1 MGEPRPGF
9 EAFECAPG
17 LRLEAHERVS
27 AVMFETLTARLDRI
41 EALMERLERLDRLEE
56 MMERLERRLWL
67 TVYGIVGVILAQAL
81 QSVLDVVP

>member
-41 EALMERLERLDRLEE
+41 EALMERLER
-56 MMERLERRLWL
+56 RLWL